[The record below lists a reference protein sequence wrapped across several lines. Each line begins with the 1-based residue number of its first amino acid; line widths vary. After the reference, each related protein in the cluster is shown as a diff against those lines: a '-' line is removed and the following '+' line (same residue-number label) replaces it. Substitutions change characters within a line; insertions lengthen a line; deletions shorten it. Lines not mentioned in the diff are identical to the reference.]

1 MSANLITFAHFSLSA
16 ASEQGVAVF
25 VGRQEVFHDRQG

>member
-16 ASEQGVAVF
+16 ASERRVVVF
-25 VGRQEVFHDRQG
+25 VGCQEVFHDRQG